1 MMMSMT
7 HGTARHTPQIYIYIY
22 ITYTHIMSGAH
33 IIYRSARP
41 LLLLLAHNHTLYY
54 SPCTIDI
61 SDLPIPFVSRGTL
74 ILAFCCCLFVCLFC
88 LLLYIYYVRS
98 VRSVPFRSREGEWYA
113 EWRSNIIYYDRGG
126 GWCKKKPHGECYNIV
141 E

>member
-41 LLLLLAHNHTLYY
+41 LLLLLAHTHTLYY

-74 ILAFCCCLFVCLFC
+74 ILAFCCCLFVCLFV
-88 LLLYIYYVRS
+88 LFVVIYILRS
-98 VRSVPFRSREGEWYA
+98 FRSFRSVPFE
-113 EWRSNIIYYDRGG
+113 GG
-126 GWCKKKPHGECYNIV
+126 GVVCRV
-141 E
+141 EE